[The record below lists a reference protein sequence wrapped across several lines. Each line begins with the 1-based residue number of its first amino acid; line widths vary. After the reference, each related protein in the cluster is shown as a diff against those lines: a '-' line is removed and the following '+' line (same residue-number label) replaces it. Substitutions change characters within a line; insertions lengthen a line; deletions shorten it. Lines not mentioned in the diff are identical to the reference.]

1 MQRLKRELA
10 GSGYTTAQG
19 SFELRLTVPY
29 GKSDQGRRRI
39 TLTHL
44 GVAGACSIAALLLS
58 SCNVPPSASLES
70 VDQIDLTAKKPRK
83 VTSRGDGPALKGKSR
98 QSRYELYPGL
108 LGSAL
113 EDGEEPP
120 PGVGAQPDGTF
131 TVNVDQAGLA
141 EAAKLI
147 LGETLGYNYIL
158 DPRAQGSITLVSNR
172 PLTSRELL
180 SAFEAALRLS
190 GAALIQSGGN
200 FKIVALQEVLE
211 GEMGKADLGKNI
223 SAGYGVSAIPLR
235 FINPATLM
243 ELVDSFITR
252 SGSVRASKIGN
263 MILIRGPAEERRA
276 IVDVVFS
283 FDVDWMRT
291 QTASI
296 AILEN
301 GRADDVAKK
310 LEAVFAE
317 DTAASGPNALK
328 IVPVPRINGVI
339 AIANTQV
346 KVRRA
351 MVWIKRLDQES
362 ITDPNYYVYA
372 VQNGN
377 ATELV
382 RILRATFGESSS
394 DAVTQDV
401 APSEEATPVAM
412 DGGQS
417 ENVQQAEGAVGNLV
431 QQSSAASTAD
441 KKDDGTGGGPDLG
454 NGIRI
459 TANPSNN
466 TIVIRATPKDYR
478 KILAALRQM
487 DAQATQVLINTTIAE
502 VSLNN
507 QLRYGVRAYFKDN
520 NFAFI
525 LGGSE
530 PSANGTVIRPQ
541 LPGMNVLLGGISDPR
556 IVIDALAGVTKVRI
570 VSSPSLLVLENETAT
585 IKVGDRVPI
594 QTQTLVTTGGNSVNS
609 IEYRD
614 TGVILKVK
622 PRVSANG
629 VVTIDLQQELSAVQT
644 ETGVDKNPK
653 FTQRA
658 INSRVSVNDQQTV
671 LLGGLISG
679 AEERGRN
686 TVPGADKVPI
696 LGDLVGTTNNLA
708 RRTELIVF
716 ITPKIIRNGD
726 EAARE
731 SQELRDK
738 MKYLNFN

>member
-1 MQRLKRELA
+1 MR
-10 GSGYTTAQG
+10 SGQKHR
-19 SFELRLTVPY
+19 RLTL
-29 GKSDQGRRRI
+29 S
-39 TLTHL
+39 HL

-70 VDQIDLTAKKPRK
+70 TDQIDLTAKKPRK
-83 VTSRGDGPALKGKSR
+83 VTNRGEGPALKGKTR

-120 PGVGAQPDGTF
+120 PGVGAQSDGTF
-131 TVNVDQAGLA
+131 TINIDQAGLA

-147 LGETLGYNYIL
+147 LGETLGYNYLL
-158 DPRAQGSITLVSNR
+158 DPRTQGSVTLVSSR
-172 PLTSRELL
+172 PLTARELL

-190 GAALIQSGGN
+190 GAALIQSDGN

-211 GEMGKADLGKNI
+211 GEMGTADLGKNV

-243 ELVDSFITR
+243 ELVDSFIAR
-252 SGSVRASKIGN
+252 SGSVRATKIGN
-263 MILIRGPAEERRA
+263 MVLIRGPSEERRA
-276 IVDVVFS
+276 LVDVVLS

-296 AILEN
+296 VILEN

-317 DTAASGPNALK
+317 DTAASGPNSLK

-351 MVWIKRLDQES
+351 MAWIKRLDQES
-362 ITDPNYYVYA
+362 ITDPNYFVYA

-382 RILRATFGESSS
+382 KILRATFDEGASGSGA
-394 DAVTQDV
+394 DDV
-401 APSEEATPVAM
+401 SPGEEATPVAM
-412 DGGQS
+412 DSGQP
-417 ENVQQAEGAVGNLV
+417 EGADTAQAAEAGADGLD
-431 QQSSAASTAD
+431 QQSAAGDTPGST
-441 KKDDGTGGGPDLG
+441 DDETGKTHNLA

-487 DAQATQVLINTTIAE
+487 DAPATQVLINTTIAE
-502 VSLNN
+502 VSLND
-507 QLRYGVRAYFKDN
+507 QLRYGVQAYFKEN

-525 LGGSE
+525 LGGSK
-530 PSANGTVIRPQ
+530 PSADGTIISPQ
-541 LPGMNVLLGGISDPR
+541 LPGMNVLLGGITDPHV
-556 IVIDALAGVTKVRI
+556 VIDALSGVTKVRV

-585 IKVGDRVPI
+585 IKVGDQVPI
-594 QTQTLVTTGGNSVNS
+594 QGQTLVTNGGNTVNS

-614 TGVILKVK
+614 TGVILRVK
-622 PRVSANG
+622 PRVNANG
-629 VVTIDLQQELSAVQT
+629 VVTIDLGQELSAVQM
-644 ETGVDKNPK
+644 ETGVGSNPK
-653 FTQRA
+653 FTQRS

-679 AEERGRN
+679 TEERGRN

-696 LGDLVGTTNNLA
+696 LGGLVGTTNNVA
-708 RRTELIVF
+708 RRTELIIF